1 MRLIITGGL
10 GHIGTGILEKTA
22 NFKMFKE
29 IIVIDNQASIKINF
43 LINLRLKIPVRII
56 DADINNLNLK
66 KLFKKGD
73 VIIHLAAITNA
84 TESFKIKK
92 YFFK

>member
-29 IIVIDNQASIKINF
+29 IIVIDNHASIKINF
-43 LINLRLKIPVRII
+43 LINLRFNIPVRII
-56 DADINNLNLK
+56 DADINDLN
-66 KLFKKGD
+66 
-73 VIIHLAAITNA
+73 
-84 TESFKIKK
+84 
-92 YFFK
+92 

>member
-29 IIVIDNQASIKINF
+29 IIVIDNHASIKINF
-43 LINLRLKIPVRII
+43 LINLRFYIPVRII
-56 DADINNLNLK
+56 DADINDLNLK
-66 KLFKKGD
+66 KIFKKMM
-73 VIIHLAAITNA
+73 
-84 TESFKIKK
+84 
-92 YFFK
+92 